1 MHESLPKVY
10 TYSLVSVYAFVEY
23 LRARMAQGDLQEL
36 LGQVPTYTSPVE
48 EHSSTGLPHLPNN
61 SEHAYHLVV
70 MYAISFFLIPS
81 RYT

>member
-10 TYSLVSVYAFVEY
+10 AYSLILVYAFVEY

-36 LGQVPTYTSPVE
+36 LGQVPTYTSPDE
-48 EHSSTGLPHLPNN
+48 EHSSTSLPHLPNN

-70 MYAISFFLIPS
+70 MYAIPFFLVPS
-81 RYT
+81 RDI